1 MVSVGRQTLGPLQH
15 FVRRTMIGLVVVVA
29 ATTGSAALLVLAQ
42 LGWPPLEQVD
52 RNVATALGDTF
63 AGQPTAI
70 TGLTAV
76 TALGGNPVMWWL
88 VTVTAVGMLLRRQAQ
103 LAAYLVVTGLG
114 ALALSPIV
122 ALLVQ
127 RLREHFPAPDAAT
140 SGSNFVSGHAL
151 NATVFYGALLL
162 VFLPA
167 IPRRLRGLT
176 LGLVAA
182 LVAAIGFTRAALGVH
197 HASEVVAGWLLGVA
211 WLAVTAQAFRR
222 WRVEIGQSHQP
233 LSDGLQPDA
242 AGVLAPTRVVPMP
255 HPWRAVTWLVTAW
268 VLVAGVLIA
277 SGTLVIRLAPGFDE
291 AVPRWLAGQ
300 RSPDLNAVSQVLSQA
315 GNTHAILAIG
325 LVIGPLAIGCIH
337 RWRPAV
343 FLAVTMFGELALFL
357 AVAAAV
363 GRDRPYVTQLD
374 GHLATSAFPSGHTA
388 ATACLYGALA
398 VIVVPRV
405 RGWPRRL
412 AIAIAVLMPAL
423 VGLSRIYR
431 GESHP
436 LDVTGGIVLALLWL
450 TAVTIALQ
458 PNADLQDAAPP
469 PSDAAVGDAADVT
482 AGTDRTVRFALAP
495 AADRPGGNR
504 LA

>member
-1 MVSVGRQTLGPLQH
+1 MVSVGRQSLRPLQH
-15 FVRRTMIGLVVVVA
+15 FVRRTVIGLAVVVA
-29 ATTGSAALLVLAQ
+29 AATGSAALLVLAQ
-42 LGWPPLEQVD
+42 LGWPPLEYVD
-52 RNVATALGDTF
+52 RNVATALGDAF
-63 AGQPTAI
+63 AGRPTAI

-88 VTVTAVGMLLRRQAQ
+88 VTVTAAGMLLRRQVQ

-122 ALLVQ
+122 TLLVHW
-127 RLREHFPAPDAAT
+127 LRQHLPAPVAA
-140 SGSNFVSGHAL
+140 SPGSFASGHAL

-176 LGLVAA
+176 IGLVVA
-182 LVAAIGFTRAALGVH
+182 LVVAIGFTRAALGVH
-197 HASEVVAGWLLGVA
+197 HASEVVAGWLLGMA

-222 WRVEIGQSHQP
+222 WRLEIGKPLRP

-277 SGTLVIRLAPGFDE
+277 FGTLVTRLAPGFDE

-300 RSPDLNAVSQVLSQA
+300 RSPDLNAVSQFWSQA

-343 FLAVTMFGELALFL
+343 FLALTMFGELALFL

-398 VIVVPRV
+398 VIVVPRA

-450 TAVTIALQ
+450 TAVMIALQ
-458 PNADLQDAAPP
+458 PNADLKNAAPP

-482 AGTDRTVRFALAP
+482 AGTDRNVRFALAP

>member
-1 MVSVGRQTLGPLQH
+1 MVSLGRLALRPLQH
-15 FVRRTMIGLVVVVA
+15 FVRRSLIGLVVVVA
-29 ATTGSAALLVLAQ
+29 AATGSAALLVLAQ

-52 RNVATALGDTF
+52 RNVATMLRDAF
-63 AGQPTAI
+63 ARWPTAI
-70 TGLTAV
+70 TGITTI

-88 VTVTAVGMLLRRQAQ
+88 VTVTAGGLLLRRQVQ

-114 ALALSPIV
+114 ALALTPV
-122 ALLVQ
+122 VTVLVQ
-127 RLREHFPAPDAAT
+127 VLRERLSAPVAAT
-140 SGSNFVSGHAL
+140 SGSTFVSGHAL

-162 VFLPA
+162 VFMPA
-167 IPRRLRGLT
+167 IPRRIRGLT
-176 LGLVAA
+176 IGLVVA
-182 LVAAIGFTRAALGVH
+182 LVAAIGFSRTALGVH
-197 HASEVVAGWLLGVA
+197 HTSEAVAGWLLGVA

-222 WRVEIGQSHQP
+222 WRIEIGKPPHRP

-255 HPWRAVTWLVTAW
+255 HPWRAVSWLLAVG

-277 SGTLVIRLAPGFDE
+277 LGTLVTRLAPDFDE
-291 AVPRWLAGQ
+291 AVPRWLEGQ
-300 RSPDLNAVSQVLSQA
+300 RSPDLDAISNFWSQA

-343 FLAVTMFGELALFL
+343 FLAVTMIGELVLFL
-357 AVAAAV
+357 AVTAIV

-374 GHLATSAFPSGHTA
+374 DHLATSAFPSGHTA

-398 VIVVPRV
+398 VMVVPRA

-436 LDVTGGIVLALLWL
+436 LDVTGGILLAVLWL

-458 PNADLQDAAPP
+458 PNADVQEAAAPP
-469 PSDAAVGDAADVT
+469 SNAVGDTADAATMVES
-482 AGTDRTVRFALAP
+482 A
-495 AADRPGGNR
+495 
-504 LA
+504 